1 MKKGINQRLLSLVF
15 AMVLMLGVG
24 SLSPSCTNGQG
35 KKDASAGAD
44 KAASWYSGYTWSEG
58 FQLVP
63 HESTNK
69 QEFDKLYKAHPEWWD
84 KAFEW
89 LKTTDLDTI
98 KPGVYLIAGGDV
110 KAIVSEAP
118 APELDNVKW
127 EFHKDFSDI
136 QYIVKGK
143 AQMGVAPVS
152 EATVTEPYDSAK
164 DVGFG
169 TAEGEYYTAGP
180 GTFFIFTPA
189 DIHRP
194 GIKVEGYDTVK
205 KVVVKV
211 RANSPG

>member
-1 MKKGINQRLLSLVF
+1 MKKLINLRLLLLVF
-15 AMVLMLGVG
+15 SLILVIGVG
-24 SLSPSCTNGQG
+24 ILAQSCKNSKV
-35 KKDASAGAD
+35 KKDASAEVD
-44 KAASWYSGYTWSEG
+44 KAASWYSGYAWSEG

-63 HESTNK
+63 DESTNK
-69 QEFDKLYKAHPEWWD
+69 QEFDKLYNAHPGWWD

-98 KPGVYLIAGGDV
+98 KPGVYFIEDGDV
-110 KAIVSEAP
+110 RAIVSEAP
-118 APELDNVKW
+118 APELENVKW
-127 EFHKDFSDI
+127 EFHRDFSDI

-143 AQMGVAPVS
+143 AQMGVGPMS

-169 TAEGEYYTAGP
+169 TVEGTYYTAEP

-211 RANSPG
+211 RANSPE